1 MIEASIELA
10 RLDVLLDAAKAVD
23 RLWPTLRPWMEASG
37 ALDESLQ
44 RSRLGLQESG
54 TPRERI
60 DRISERLGFIGERA
74 ARFDLEFDLDPC
86 ASAWDEV
93 SAGIPQLVGPEREAL
108 LRQLRELDPGIEAA
122 TESLYDARRLGLQ
135 EQQHLR
141 LIALQ
146 KEWDEA
152 YARFERLREAWLRAL
167 RDLEE
172 AEAVQAVAPPPI
184 EPEAETEPQPPPE
197 KPEPEPPQLALAI
210 PPPPEMILP
219 LPPQPP
225 PEPGLVLPPPPK
237 LEAAPRLTLPL
248 PPPPKPLPEPE
259 LKLPPE
265 PELKLP
271 PEPELKLPPEPELTL
286 PPEPEPAPEP
296 ELTLPPEPE
305 PKPEPELPLPP
316 EPVELPEPERAEPE
330 KPEVVVRAPVPL
342 PPPPVYLKLEKPE
355 REKPEPEPVEVV
367 PPVEPKLPPP
377 PRFVRAVEPEP
388 LPEPPP
394 RPVIVKRRPL
404 PPAPVPV
411 REPAAPVPEP
421 EEPRAV
427 APVPPP
433 PAAPSVV
440 VEKVDHVGRFPSGPD
455 GIGRGN
461 QTASIWFRATDFD
474 FAVAVQGTTRIPLG
488 CGTRLEAM
496 PSLQRLSGT
505 PGGPRR
511 GKLSILLVSSGGR
524 LAGASP
530 KEAQASAR
538 EAAAAGAVQVVARL
552 GQIGQALREP
562 IREVL
567 ERAAG
572 AIFAH
577 ALPGADR
584 GKLPLERLL
593 ALRHRRALTALEKLL
608 SRLLSAEH
616 KAQRA
621 LHGGLKPAGEVP
633 EQPAPAVPPIDG
645 DVAEVVVH
653 ADREAGLDDLD
664 DLSGADEQEVES
676 AAVDTWIGSGLGVKI
691 FSGVFGAFLPAEGAL
706 VEGEGAG
713 EDPAEEPPLPQ
724 EEDEE
729 EPAGGAFA
737 AVFEDLE
744 RFTDLVGGWAKAG
757 SRLLGK
763 GMHSAEQGLHRLAQ
777 VEGAAEKM
785 EGFASA
791 AEGFLEGMGLHRLAE
806 IAGKAGGAAGWVG
819 NETEVARAGLKTADR
834 SMARGKGKLDELE
847 RVAHETASAL
857 GEAAKG
863 KAGEL
868 LELFRPAREE
878 AAAAP
883 AQASPA
889 LDEAKRLDLST
900 LSKMGSF
907 LGHDFAG
914 VRIHTGEGAAEV
926 TRRFNAEAVTVRD
939 HIFFA
944 PGRFNPST
952 VEGQKLIAHELTHVL
967 QRGRS
972 GLDVRTAEGEALHAE
987 HAYGQS
993 PAMETLNLGRPPPDF
1008 RLAAEGEGMAPPA
1021 GVHAAKRTRSRR
1033 YEAAAKD
1040 ALPDGEELLEELSG
1054 RVYQLLMDELEQAFE
1069 SR

>member
-10 RLDVLLDAAKAVD
+10 RLDVLLDAAKAAD
-23 RLWPTLRPWMEASG
+23 RLWPTLRPWMEASD

-44 RSRLGLQESG
+44 RSRLGLQEAG
-54 TPRERI
+54 TPGERI
-60 DRISERLGFIGERA
+60 DRISQQLGFIGERA
-74 ARFDLEFDLDPC
+74 ARFDPEFDLDPC

-93 SAGIPQLVGPEREAL
+93 RAGIPQLVGPEREAL
-108 LRQLRELDPGIEAA
+108 LQELRELDPGIEAA
-122 TESLYDARRLGLQ
+122 TGSLYDARRLGLQ

-152 YARFERLREAWLRAL
+152 YARFERLREAWDRAL
-167 RDLEE
+167 RELEE
-172 AEAVQAVAPPPI
+172 AEAAQVTAPPPI
-184 EPEAETEPQPPPE
+184 EPEMEPEPEPPPE
-197 KPEPEPPQLALAI
+197 KPERGPPQLALAI
-210 PPPPEMILP
+210 PPPELILP

-225 PEPGLVLPPPPK
+225 PEPELVLPPPPK
-237 LEAAPRLTLPL
+237 PEPAPELTLP
-248 PPPPKPLPEPE
+248 PPLPEPE

-271 PEPELKLPPEPELTL
+271 PEP
-286 PPEPEPAPEP
+286 APEP

-305 PKPEPELPLPP
+305 PQEAQPEPELPLPP
-316 EPVELPEPERAEPE
+316 EPVELPEHERAEPE
-330 KPEVVVRAPVPL
+330 RPEEVVVRAPLPL
-342 PPPPVYLKLEKPE
+342 PSPPVHVKLEKPE
-355 REKPEPEPVEVV
+355 REKPKPEVHERLEPELEKPEPIEVA
-367 PPVEPKLPPP
+367 PPVEPKPTPP
-377 PRFVRAVEPEP
+377 PRFVRAVAPKP

-394 RPVIVKRRPL
+394 RPVIVKRLPL
-404 PPAPVPV
+404 SPAPVPV
-411 REPAAPVPEP
+411 REPEAPEPEP
-421 EEPRAV
+421 EEARAV

-440 VEKVDHVGRFPSGPD
+440 VERVDHVGRFPSGPD

-461 QTASIWFRATDFD
+461 LTASIWFRATDFD
-474 FAVAVQGTTRIPLG
+474 FAVQGTTRIPLG

-505 PGGPRR
+505 PGGPPRA
-511 GKLSILLVSSGGR
+511 KLTLLLVSSGGR
-524 LAGASP
+524 LAGAGP
-530 KEAQASAR
+530 RDAQASAR

-567 ERAAG
+567 ERAAD

-593 ALRHRRALTALEKLL
+593 ALRHRRALTALERLL
-608 SRLLSAEH
+608 SRLLAAEH
-616 KAQRA
+616 EGQRA
-621 LHGGLKPAGEVP
+621 LRGGLEAAGEVP
-633 EQPAPAVPPIDG
+633 EQPTPAVPPIDG
-645 DVAEVVVH
+645 DAGEVVVQ
-653 ADREAGLDDLD
+653 AGREPELD

-676 AAVDTWIGSGLGVKI
+676 AAADTWVGSGLGAKI

-713 EDPAEEPPLPQ
+713 EDPADESPLPE

-744 RFTDLVGGWAKAG
+744 RFTDLVGGWAKVG

-785 EGFASA
+785 EEFASA

-819 NETEVARAGLKTADR
+819 NDAEVARAGLGTADR
-834 SMARGKGKLDELE
+834 SMARGKRKLEELE

-868 LELFRPAREE
+868 LELFTPARKE

-889 LDEAKRLDLST
+889 LDEAKRLDAST

-1021 GVHAAKRTRSRR
+1021 GVHTARRTRSRR

-1040 ALPDGEELLEELSG
+1040 ALPDGEELLEEISG